1 MKPGTRLHSGVS
13 DVVVV
18 VVKPTDV
25 SEIACGGLPM
35 TVEKPTERQAAP
47 APGEN
52 VLIGK
57 RYHDVDSGLELLC
70 VKGGAG
76 PVTVDGRPIQLRAAK
91 QLPAS
96 D

>member
-25 SEIACGGLPM
+25 AEIACGGLPM
-35 TVEKPTERQAAP
+35 TVEKPTEHQVAP
-47 APGEN
+47 APGDD

-57 RYHDVDSGLELLC
+57 RYHDADSGLELLC
-70 VKGGAG
+70 VKGGPG
-76 PVTVDGRPIQLRAAK
+76 PVTVDGRPVQLRAAK
-91 QLPAS
+91 QLPSS